1 MKNFVFP
8 NLASTEIIDQSGH
21 TAQHFSDDNE
31 KKHYWILYEYNS
43 HIKLSSMLLINEIFL
58 EALRKEKMSLEIVVD
73 FLEKHSWYGK
83 TFEKKMPNGETIAFN
98 WLGLLTPALNEYF
111 SQIRMFLLN
120 PAINRPNFILTIDSL
135 ILKLEGLLRDLCEFS
150 GITTFYTTKDNKGRN
165 LVREKDINA
174 LLYEEDIKKLFD
186 EDELLFLRYLLIEKA
201 GLNLRNKIAHS
212 LVNVHD
218 YNFESMHLLM
228 LALLKLARFD
238 FVSKKDEEGQSPSE
252 KSDPHLITS
261 DA

>member
-1 MKNFVFP
+1 
-8 NLASTEIIDQSGH
+8 
-21 TAQHFSDDNE
+21 
-31 KKHYWILYEYNS
+31 
-43 HIKLSSMLLINEIFL
+43 MLLINEIFL

-73 FLEKHSWYGK
+73 FLQKHSWYGK
-83 TFEKKMPNGETIAFN
+83 TFEKKMPDGETIAFK
-98 WLGLLTPALNEYF
+98 WLGFLTPALHEYF
-111 SQIRMFLLN
+111 SQMRMFLLN
-120 PAINRPNFILTIDSL
+120 PAINHPNFILTIDSL

-212 LVNVHD
+212 LVNIHD
-218 YNFESMHLLM
+218 YNFDNTHLLM
-228 LALLKLARFD
+228 LALLRLARFD
-238 FVSKKDEEGQSPSE
+238 FMSKKDEGGQSPSE
-252 KSDPHLITS
+252 KSDPSLTNP